1 MSEEQAAAQQQP
13 PPSEDAKPPLQAG
26 DIVADK
32 YRVDE
37 IVGQGAMGFVF
48 AAEHTH
54 LGHRVALKV
63 LRAGA
68 LEHKESVERFLREGR
83 IVARIQSEHVA
94 RVSDV
99 GTLKSG
105 VPYLVMEF
113 LEGSDLSK
121 ILKQRGEPLSL
132 PDAVDFTLQVCE
144 ALAHAHALGVV
155 HRDLKPANLYVT
167 TRLDGSPLLKVLD
180 FGISKSSTYGEGQDE
195 LTMTAALM
203 GTPRYMSPEQIH
215 DSRLVDS
222 RTDIWALGT
231 IIYEM
236 LTLERCFQA
245 PSVAMTCVK
254 ILQQEPT
261 QLSQLRPDLPPAI
274 EEIVGRCLRKEP
286 NDRYLHVGELAEA
299 IAPFGPQDAA
309 ATAARITRI
318 ATTPHDGKHGARAVL
333 GATGSF
339 TASGSYSSLS
349 GSGSNPSA
357 ANALRITGTG
367 SGSVMVSASPGASPA
382 SASSQSG
389 SNSGAIAGGTVAPE
403 VEQRRRGKV
412 LIYGGVAA
420 VAIVVAIVL
429 LSRGGKQ
436 PEGVSPASTGAPPPT
451 VSAQASASSA
461 ESATTLAATATASAA
476 PNASATASASASASA
491 TATTTSP
498 VRRWTPPANTKPTA
512 TTTAAPT
519 VTTPPKPTSTG
530 GDNVLDDR
538 R

>member
-1 MSEEQAAAQQQP
+1 MSEEEAQKP
-13 PPSEDAKPPLQAG
+13 EETRPPLQVG

-37 IVGQGAMGFVF
+37 IIGQGAMGFVF

-121 ILKQRGEPLSL
+121 ILKQRGEPLAL
-132 PDAVDFTLQVCE
+132 GDAVDFTLQICE
-144 ALAHAHALGVV
+144 ALAHAHTLGVV
-155 HRDLKPANLYVT
+155 HRDMKPANIYVT
-167 TRLDGSPLLKVLD
+167 SRVDGTPLLKVLD
-180 FGISKSSTYGEGQDE
+180 FGISKSSTYGDGQDE

-215 DSRLVDS
+215 DSRLVDA

-245 PSVAMTCVK
+245 PSVAFTCVK

-261 QLSQLRPDLPPAI
+261 PLTELRPDLPPQIA
-274 EEIVGRCLRKEP
+274 EIVARCLRKEP
-286 NDRYLHVGELAEA
+286 TERWLHVGELAEA
-299 IAPFGPQDAA
+299 IAPFGAPDAPA
-309 ATAARITRI
+309 IAARISRV
-318 ATTPHDGKHGARAVL
+318 AVTTSDNMKHSGPRSML

-339 TASGSYSSLS
+339 TAATGSYPGLSS
-349 GSGSNPSA
+349 SGSNPSA
-357 ANALRITGTG
+357 ASVLRI
-367 SGSVMVSASPGASPA
+367 SGSNSSSAMVSSSPGASPA
-382 SASSQSG
+382 SDSSKS
-389 SNSGAIAGGTVAPE
+389 SSGAIARASTASVPSEPAQPK
-403 VEQRRRGKV
+403 RGKG
-412 LIYGGVAA
+412 LLYGGVA
-420 VAIVVAIVL
+420 VVAIVAAIL
-429 LSRGGKQ
+429 MLSRGKPNDPG
-436 PEGVSPASTGAPPPT
+436 PAPASNGSTT
-451 VSAQASASSA
+451 T
-461 ESATTLAATATASAA
+461 SATIASAA
-476 PNASATASASASASA
+476 PSASVTSGSTVEAPKPSATTTTTAAPSETASA
-491 TATTTSP
+491 TATATTK
-498 VRRWTPPANTKPTA
+498 RWTPPTTKTTTTTTT
-512 TTTAAPT
+512 TTTAAPST
-519 VTTPPKPTSTG
+519 TTPPKPTSTG
-530 GDNVLDDR
+530 DNVLDDR

>member
-1 MSEEQAAAQQQP
+1 MSEEAATKP
-13 PPSEDAKPPLQAG
+13 PEETKPPLTVG
-26 DIVADK
+26 DVIADK

-37 IVGQGAMGFVF
+37 IVGQGAMGYVF

-68 LEHKESVERFLREGR
+68 LEHRESVERFLREGR

-121 ILKQRGEPLSL
+121 ILKARGEPLSL
-132 PDAVDFTLQVCE
+132 ADTVDFTLQVCE
-144 ALAHAHALGVV
+144 ALAHAHVLGVV

-167 TRLDGSPLLKVLD
+167 QRLDGTPLLKVLD
-180 FGISKSSTYGEGQDE
+180 FGISKASTYGDGQDE

-254 ILQQEPT
+254 ILQQDPPA
-261 QLSQLRPDLPPAI
+261 LSQLRPDLPPQV
-274 EEIVGRCLRKEP
+274 EEVIARCLRKEP
-286 NDRYLHVGELAEA
+286 TERWSNVGELAEA
-299 IAPFGPQDAA
+299 IAPFGAPDAPQF
-309 ATAARITRI
+309 AARIHRI
-318 ATTPHDGKHGARAVL
+318 VTTPPDLKNSGPRAVL

-339 TASGSYSSLS
+339 SAATTGSFHAVSTT
-349 GSGSNPSA
+349 GSNPG
-357 ANALRITGTG
+357 LRITGPNSSPG
-367 SGSVMVSASPGASPA
+367 LMSASPSASP
-382 SASSQSG
+382 SPESRSY
-389 SNSGAIAGGTVAPE
+389 SGAIARASTASVPHDPAQPKKGRGLVLGGLALIAVVVGIVIFTHNA
-403 VEQRRRGKV
+403 GKDAGTTSAS
-412 LIYGGVAA
+412 GGSTQTAKPTA
-420 VAIVVAIVL
+420 SATTTG
-429 LSRGGKQ
+429 ST
-436 PEGVSPASTGAPPPT
+436 PASATNTAAATTTATAPPT
-451 VSAQASASSA
+451 TT
-461 ESATTLAATATASAA
+461 ESATATATASATTTA
-476 PNASATASASASASA
+476 PTTKKWTAPTSKPTTTATAS
-491 TATTTSP
+491 
-498 VRRWTPPANTKPTA
+498 
-512 TTTAAPT
+512 TAAPT
-519 VTTPPKPTSTG
+519 TTTPPKPTG
-530 GDNVLDDR
+530 GDSVLDDR
-538 R
+538 Q

>member
-1 MSEEQAAAQQQP
+1 MSEEDPQK
-13 PPSEDAKPPLQAG
+13 EETRPPLQVG
-26 DIVADK
+26 DVVAEK

-37 IVGQGAMGFVF
+37 IIGQGAMGFVF

-121 ILKQRGEPLSL
+121 ILKQRGEPLAL
-132 PDAVDFTLQVCE
+132 GDAVDFTLQVCE

-155 HRDLKPANLYVT
+155 HRDMKPANIYVT
-167 TRLDGSPLLKVLD
+167 SRMDGTPLLKVLD
-180 FGISKSSTYGEGQDE
+180 FGISKSSTYGDGQDE

-215 DSRLVDS
+215 DSRLVDA

-245 PSVAMTCVK
+245 PSVAFTCVK

-261 QLSQLRPDLPPAI
+261 PLSQLRPDLPPQI
-274 EEIVGRCLRKEP
+274 EEIVNRCLRKEP
-286 NDRYLHVGELAEA
+286 TERWLHVGELAEA
-299 IAPFGPQDAA
+299 IAPFGAPDAPA
-309 ATAARITRI
+309 MAARISRV
-318 ATTPHDGKHGARAVL
+318 AVTTTDNMKHSGPRSVL

-339 TASGSYSSLS
+339 TAATSGSYPGLAST
-349 GSGSNPSA
+349 GSNPSA
-357 ANALRITGTG
+357 TGSLRI
-367 SGSVMVSASPGASPA
+367 SGSTSSAMVSASPGSSPA
-382 SASSQSG
+382 SESG
-389 SNSGAIAGGTVAPE
+389 KSNSGAIARASTASVPSEPAQPK
-403 VEQRRRGKV
+403 RGKG
-412 LIYGGVAA
+412 LLYGGVA
-420 VAIVVAIVL
+420 VVAIVGAILL
-429 LSRGGKQ
+429 LSRGGKTNDPPQ
-436 PEGVSPASTGAPPPT
+436 TPASNGSTTTPTAP
-451 VSAQASASSA
+451 ASAS
-461 ESATTLAATATASAA
+461 T
-476 PNASATASASASASA
+476 PASASVATTVEPPKPSATVTSSAAATETASA
-491 TATTTSP
+491 TATATTH
-498 VRRWTPPANTKPTA
+498 RWTPPTKTTTTTTTA
-512 TTTAAPT
+512 TTAAPST
-519 VTTPPKPTSTG
+519 TTPPKPTAT

>member
-1 MSEEQAAAQQQP
+1 MSEEASTKP
-13 PPSEDAKPPLQAG
+13 EESKPPLLVG

-37 IVGQGAMGFVF
+37 IIGQGAMGYVF

-68 LEHKESVERFLREGR
+68 LEHRESVERFLREGR

-132 PDAVDFTLQVCE
+132 ADTVDFTLQVCE

-155 HRDLKPANLYVT
+155 HRDMKPANIYVT
-167 TRLDGSPLLKVLD
+167 TRLDGTPLLKVLD
-180 FGISKSSTYGEGQDE
+180 FGISKASTYGDGQDE

-215 DSRLVDS
+215 DSRLVDA
-222 RTDIWALGT
+222 RTDLWALGT
-231 IIYEM
+231 IIFEM

-261 QLSQLRPDLPPAI
+261 PLSQLRPDLPPQV
-274 EEIVGRCLRKEP
+274 EEVVNRCLRKEP
-286 NDRYLHVGELAEA
+286 TDRWANVGELAEA
-299 IAPFGPQDAA
+299 IAPFGAPDSAQIAS
-309 ATAARITRI
+309 RIHRI
-318 ATTPHDGKHGARAVL
+318 VTSPPDLKNSGPRAVL

-339 TASGSYSSLS
+339 SAATTGSFHAVSTSGSYP
-349 GSGSNPSA
+349 G
-357 ANALRITGTG
+357 LRI
-367 SGSVMVSASPGASPA
+367 SGPNSSPGLMSASPGASPSPD
-382 SASSQSG
+382 SAK
-389 SNSGAIAGGTVAPE
+389 SNSGAIARASTASVPHEPASSKRGRGLILGGLALVA
-403 VEQRRRGKV
+403 
-412 LIYGGVAA
+412 
-420 VAIVVAIVL
+420 VVAGIVFFT
-429 LSRGGKQ
+429 RGPGTD
-436 PEGVSPASTGAPPPT
+436 PSAGPAAGGANPAPKPT
-451 VSAQASASSA
+451 SSA
-461 ESATTLAATATASAA
+461 PAGSVTAPTAATTTTATTAAPTATESAAPTSTATAT
-476 PNASATASASASASA
+476 A
-491 TATTTSP
+491 TATTTI
-498 VRRWTPPANTKPTA
+498 RKWTAPTSKPTA
-512 TTTAAPT
+512 TATATTSAAPT
-519 VTTPPKPTSTG
+519 TTTPPKPTG
-530 GDNVLDDR
+530 GDSVLDER
-538 R
+538 H

>member
-1 MSEEQAAAQQQP
+1 MSEEEAQKP
-13 PPSEDAKPPLQAG
+13 EETRPPLQVG

-32 YRVDE
+32 YRVE
-37 IVGQGAMGFVF
+37 EVIGQGAMGFVF

-121 ILKQRGEPLSL
+121 ILKQRGEPLAL
-132 PDAVDFTLQVCE
+132 GDAVDFTLQICE
-144 ALAHAHALGVV
+144 ALAHAHTLGVV
-155 HRDLKPANLYVT
+155 HRDMKPANIYVT
-167 TRLDGSPLLKVLD
+167 SRVDGTPLLKVLD

-215 DSRLVDS
+215 DSRLVDA

-231 IIYEM
+231 ILYEM

-245 PSVAMTCVK
+245 PSVAFTCVK

-261 QLSQLRPDLPPAI
+261 PLTELRPDLPPQIA
-274 EEIVGRCLRKEP
+274 EIVARCLRKEP
-286 NDRYLHVGELAEA
+286 TERWLHVGELAEA
-299 IAPFGPQDAA
+299 IAPFGAPDAPA
-309 ATAARITRI
+309 IAARISRV
-318 ATTPHDGKHGARAVL
+318 AVTTSDNMKHSGPRAVL

-339 TASGSYSSLS
+339 TAASGTYAGLT
-349 GSGSNPSA
+349 GTGSNPSA
-357 ANALRITGTG
+357 AGALRI
-367 SGSVMVSASPGASPA
+367 
-382 SASSQSG
+382 SG
-389 SNSGAIAGGTVAPE
+389 SNSSSAMVSSSPSVSPASESSKSSSGAIARASTASVPSEPA
-403 VEQRRRGKV
+403 QQRRGKG
-412 LIYGGVAA
+412 LLYGGVA
-420 VAIVVAIVL
+420 VIAIVAAIVM
-429 LSRGGKQ
+429 LSRGKPADQG
-436 PEGVSPASTGAPPPT
+436 PAPASNGSTT
-451 VSAQASASSA
+451 T
-461 ESATTLAATATASAA
+461 SATVASAA
-476 PNASATASASASASA
+476 PSSSVTAGTTVEAPKPSATTTATAAPTETASA
-491 TATTTSP
+491 TATATTK
-498 VRRWTPPANTKPTA
+498 RWTPPTIKTTSTTTA
-512 TTTAAPT
+512 TTTAAPST
-519 VTTPPKPTSTG
+519 TTPPKPTSTG
-530 GDNVLDDR
+530 DNVLDDR

>member
-1 MSEEQAAAQQQP
+1 MSEEEAQKP
-13 PPSEDAKPPLQAG
+13 EETKPPLQVG

-37 IVGQGAMGFVF
+37 IIGQGAMGFVF

-121 ILKQRGEPLSL
+121 ILKQRGEPLAL
-132 PDAVDFTLQVCE
+132 GDAVDFTLQICE
-144 ALAHAHALGVV
+144 ALAHAHTLGVV
-155 HRDLKPANLYVT
+155 HRDMKPANIYVT
-167 TRLDGSPLLKVLD
+167 SRVDGTPLLKVLD

-215 DSRLVDS
+215 DSRLVDA

-231 IIYEM
+231 ILYEM

-245 PSVAMTCVK
+245 PSVAFTCVK

-261 QLSQLRPDLPPAI
+261 PLTELRPDLPPQIA
-274 EEIVGRCLRKEP
+274 EIVARCLRKEP
-286 NDRYLHVGELAEA
+286 TERWLHVGELAEA
-299 IAPFGPQDAA
+299 IAPFGAPDAPA
-309 ATAARITRI
+309 IAARISRV
-318 ATTPHDGKHGARAVL
+318 AVTTSDNMKHSGPRAVL

-339 TASGSYSSLS
+339 TAATGSYPGLSS
-349 GSGSNPSA
+349 SGSNPSA
-357 ANALRITGTG
+357 ASVLRI
-367 SGSVMVSASPGASPA
+367 SGSNSSSAMVSSSPGASPA
-382 SASSQSG
+382 SESSKS
-389 SNSGAIAGGTVAPE
+389 SSGAIARASTASVPSEPA
-403 VEQRRRGKV
+403 QQKRGKGLV
-412 LIYGGVAA
+412 YGGLA
-420 VAIVVAIVL
+420 VVAIVAAIVM

-436 PEGVSPASTGAPPPT
+436 PEGGSAPASNG
-451 VSAQASASSA
+451 SSTT
-461 ESATTLAATATASAA
+461 SATVASAA
-476 PNASATASASASASA
+476 PSPSMTAG
-491 TATTTSP
+491 TT
-498 VRRWTPPANTKPTA
+498 VEPPKPTA
-512 TTTAAPT
+512 TTTATATAAPSET
-519 VTTPPKPTSTG
+519 ASATATATSKRWTPPTKTTTTTTATTTAAPSTTAPPKPTST